1 VLNKNLFIL
10 ALTGLFTFGLAG
22 CGSDSETA
30 TSGMEKNSSVKS
42 VKSDAAPITASP
54 SNATKTTETKTT
66 TKPKAEPKEAAENA
80 DMSGILSSIN
90 AVNSDAPI
98 EHEAPMEATHTPT
111 KMADHSNPHFSY
123 GGASGPAHW
132 GELDASWATCKA
144 GNSSAMVD
152 KKTAHQ
158 SPINFAGDAKLITL
172 VLSGADKGLDFSR
185 KNNGH
190 TIQLDEKDASG
201 AITIELK
208 NTTYTLAQFHFH
220 AGSEHTDHGQQS
232 VMEVHSVFANN
243 EKETPRYAVVG
254 LFIDQGENNPELAK
268 ALSASLPK
276 ANQNDSSPITIA
288 VANILNDSSKAY
300 RYNGSF
306 TTPPCTE
313 DVQWTVMAQHATLG
327 ATEIKTFTDL
337 YSNNFRPVQ
346 GTLN

>member
-1 VLNKNLFIL
+1 MPTNTTTSIER
-10 ALTGLFTFGLAG
+10 
-22 CGSDSETA
+22 SDNTDTAKQSEI
-30 TSGMEKNSSVKS
+30 K
-42 VKSDAAPITASP
+42 AAPTVTAP
-54 SNATKTTETKTT
+54 VAVETTKSNATKQKTSESSETNAAANDLSNILNSINTVHTNSPEEDTT
-66 TKPKAEPKEAAENA
+66 PQQEAAKPQA
-80 DMSGILSSIN
+80 KTAHHDQ
-90 AVNSDAPI
+90 
-98 EHEAPMEATHTPT
+98 
-111 KMADHSNPHFSY
+111 PHFSY
-123 GGASGPAHW
+123 GGATGPAHW

-152 KKTAHQ
+152 KNTAHQ

-201 AITIELK
+201 VITIELK
-208 NTTYTLAQFHFH
+208 NITYTLAQFHFH

-232 VMEVHSVFANN
+232 VMEVHFVFANN
-243 EKETPRYAVVG
+243 EKQTPRYAVVG

-276 ANQNDSSPITIA
+276 ANQNDSAPINIA
-288 VANILNDSSKAY
+288 VAAILNDSGKAY

-313 DVQWTVMAQHATLG
+313 SVQWTVMAQHATLG

-337 YSNNFRPVQ
+337 YSDNFRPVQ